1 MTKRDPAFFTVP
13 KQVFESTDLV
23 DVCGARAF
31 VSGWQPDGRQLEAGA
46 LASAVAANIE
56 MNQVSAASAL
66 SIVQL
71 REFN

>member
-1 MTKRDPAFFTVP
+1 M
-13 KQVFESTDLV
+13 
-23 DVCGARAF
+23 
-31 VSGWQPDGRQLEAGA
+31 SGWQPDGRQLEAGA